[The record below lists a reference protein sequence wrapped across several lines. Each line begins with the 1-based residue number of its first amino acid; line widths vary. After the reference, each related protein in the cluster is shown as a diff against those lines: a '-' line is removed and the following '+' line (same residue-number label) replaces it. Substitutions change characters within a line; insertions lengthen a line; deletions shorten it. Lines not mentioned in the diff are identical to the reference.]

1 MYKPHTIE
9 QYKIQR
15 FLDDTFAMEHFLV
28 SPLSRTSLL
37 LEDETGEQLAFSFL
51 DDEVREIPLPPPA
64 APEEIKDFIRR
75 FRALNLKPRLRT
87 FEDITRWWLDHPNPL
102 TYQQALGLSEEL
114 YRHFLSHPM
123 IDEEDAYRLA
133 SSGLVSEDDYRDIQL
148 WYLDGN
154 TISHWLGPF
163 GVDGTGNLYRLI
175 FGYGTPAARALKFYL
190 LDDYYCCFA
199 QRMRKSRKKNENFT
213 SLSYNKKKNMKKR
226 LQRLTA
232 CKMKGPC
239 CKKAAGVVLCK
250 QSFSRDKKAV

>member
-15 FLDDTFAMEHFLV
+15 FLDETFAMEHFLV

-37 LEDETGEQLAFSFL
+37 LEDETGEQLAFGFL

-75 FRALNLKPRLRT
+75 FRALNPKPRLRT
-87 FEDITRWWLDHPNPL
+87 FEDITRWWLGHPNPL
-102 TYQQALGLSEEL
+102 TYQQALGLSDEL
-114 YRHFLSHPM
+114 
-123 IDEEDAYRLA
+123 
-133 SSGLVSEDDYRDIQL
+133 YRDIQL

-175 FGYGTPAARALKFYL
+175 FSYGTPAARALKFYL
-190 LDDYYCCFA
+190 LDDYY
-199 QRMRKSRKKNENFT
+199 
-213 SLSYNKKKNMKKR
+213 
-226 LQRLTA
+226 
-232 CKMKGPC
+232 
-239 CKKAAGVVLCK
+239 
-250 QSFSRDKKAV
+250 RDMNHIL

>member
-15 FLDDTFAMEHFLV
+15 FLDETFAMEHFLV

-37 LEDETGEQLAFSFL
+37 LEDETGEQLAFGFL
-51 DDEVREIPLPPPA
+51 D
-64 APEEIKDFIRR
+64 DFIRR
-75 FRALNLKPRLRT
+75 FRALNPKPRLRT
-87 FEDITRWWLDHPNPL
+87 FEDITRWWLGHPNPL
-102 TYQQALGLSEEL
+102 TYQQALGLSDEL

-123 IDEEDAYRLA
+123 IDEDDAYRLA

-190 LDDYYCCFA
+190 LDDYY
-199 QRMRKSRKKNENFT
+199 
-213 SLSYNKKKNMKKR
+213 
-226 LQRLTA
+226 
-232 CKMKGPC
+232 
-239 CKKAAGVVLCK
+239 
-250 QSFSRDKKAV
+250 RDMNHML